1 MRNFEK
7 NTRTNKASFGE
18 EVIKKG
24 SKRNKTVRGGG
35 LKGVFRNENVGKSYL
50 GDVWEVQG
58 AIV

>member
-24 SKRNKTVRGGG
+24 SKRNKTVRGESN
-35 LKGVFRNENVGKSYL
+35 KRM
-50 GDVWEVQG
+50 WQEV
-58 AIV
+58 